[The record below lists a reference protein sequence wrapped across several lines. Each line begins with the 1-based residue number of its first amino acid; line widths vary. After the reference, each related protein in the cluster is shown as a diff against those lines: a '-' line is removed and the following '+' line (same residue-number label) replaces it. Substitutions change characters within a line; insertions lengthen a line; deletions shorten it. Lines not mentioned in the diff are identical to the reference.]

1 MSWADVTWERVTSI
15 QTLLDGGTFIMGYEA
30 TAKSG
35 VIIPLRSVDCGA
47 TTSANGIFNSGT
59 TSTNGT
65 IDMSTVTTTSDYE
78 IYISASSTTGY
89 INIQRTNNTGDY
101 YGATSGGSS
110 KNLARLYTSGN
121 SNETNILPEWASEA
135 NNQFKLSA
143 NVSGS
148 YKYLKYNTGSPRYC
162 FYNSAGEKIVF
173 YKKVESAPTKVAT
186 PVISGDAKFVR
197 STTVTITCATDGA
210 AIQYTTD
217 NGTSWN
223 DYDDP
228 FSITETTTVKA
239 KATDPED
246 ELDDSEESD
255 AMTFT
260 KVTPM
265 TVAAAKTYI
274 DADVDL
280 DDQFVSGIVSQVDGI
295 SSNAIT
301 YWISDDGTTTGQMEV
316 YKGKGLN
323 GADFSDVTDLEV
335 GDRVIV
341 YGNLT
346 YYEKESVYEFS
357 SGSQIKSLVEIQDND
372 LAKTN
377 DISLSMASPSTTAD
391 ATDYFTTSSSGTI
404 TYESGNTSVATVSA
418 AGVVTPVA
426 AGSTTITVTQA
437 KTATYKAGEIT
448 INVTVS
454 AASLNETEIVV
465 DPTSGSTVYGTLK
478 VVDYLIDDTY
488 DGTVAAVSS
497 NTAVATVAITQHT
510 DGEGTFTI
518 TPVAV
523 GTAVITISAP
533 ATATCKAADN
543 VTYTITVKAPAG
555 GTIAAPA
562 PTTIFVERF
571 STAAGTGPSGASW
584 SGSMASD
591 DFASDNDGWSA
602 TNNSYAGN
610 GCARFGTSQLTGNA
624 TTPAISFDPSVTY
637 TLKFKAGAWNGDGTT
652 LTLSCDDKDAVL
664 GQTSFTMLNNAW
676 TEYETTVKAASGSK
690 LTFTTSKKRF
700 FLDDVVVTSG
710 TPIKATLNAS
720 GYATFCSEYPLDFS
734 GASDYS
740 AWQITGIS
748 SSNVITFAKVT
759 GSVKGGTGL
768 LLKGEGGATITL
780 TSADSDNELGD
791 NLLEGTLAPT
801 YVAANKYYGLSGA
814 NFVKINA
821 GTVKAGK
828 AILDA
833 DYVTVAD
840 VKAFTFVFE
849 DDATGIRTVE
859 TVSAEEAAQIFNLA
873 GQRINKMQKGI
884 NIVNG
889 KKVLK

>member
-1 MSWADVTWERVTSI
+1 MLLLFALVAGSTSAWGDAITINIGSFTGLPSGTASYDTYIWSEGGISGKATIYANQNSTSMQFNATNKYLYSTSAIDGRITSI
-15 QTLLDGGTFIMGYEA
+15 VMRTASGTNRTYAVYGSNTAYSGSGESYGTLIGSKT
-30 TAKSG
+30 
-35 VIIPLRSVDCGA
+35 V
-47 TTSANGIFNSGT
+47 TTSATTFEVTSGDYKYF
-59 TSTNGT
+59 T
-65 IDMSTVTTTSDYE
+65 IVKSGSGAGYLSSVVVNYETVT
-78 IYISASSTTGY
+78 
-89 INIQRTNNTGDY
+89 
-101 YGATSGGSS
+101 
-110 KNLARLYTSGN
+110 
-121 SNETNILPEWASEA
+121 
-135 NNQFKLSA
+135 
-143 NVSGS
+143 
-148 YKYLKYNTGSPRYC
+148 
-162 FYNSAGEKIVF
+162 
-173 YKKVESAPTKVAT
+173 KVVT
-186 PVISGDAKFVR
+186 PVISGDTKFLG
-197 STTVTITCATDGA
+197 STEVTIDCSTEGA

-217 NGTSWN
+217 NGENWTNYS
-223 DYDDP
+223 DP
-228 FSITETTTVKA
+228 FDITETTTVKA
-239 KATDPED
+239 KATKDGLTNSD
-246 ELDDSEESD
+246 VSD
-255 AMTFT
+255 AVTFT

-280 DDQFVSGIVSQVDGI
+280 DDQIVSGIVSQVDGI

-301 YWISDDGTTTGQMEV
+301 YWISDDGTTSGQMEV

-323 GADFSDVTDLEV
+323 GDDFSAVTDLEV
-335 GDRVIV
+335 GDRVTVRGTLKKYSEI
-341 YGNLT
+341 
-346 YYEKESVYEFS
+346 YEFA
-357 SGSQIKSLVEIQDND
+357 SGSYLMSLVEIAESD
-372 LAKTN
+372 LTMRA
-377 DISLSMASPSTTAD
+377 DIKLSMASPSTTAN
-391 ATDYFTTSSSGTI
+391 ATDYFTTSSDGTI
-404 TYESGNTSVATVSA
+404 EYESGNTDVATVSA

-437 KTATYKAGEIT
+437 KTADYKAGDIT
-448 INVTVS
+448 INVIVA

-465 DPTSGSTVYGTLK
+465 DPTSGSTVYGTPK

-533 ATATCKAADN
+533 ATVICEAADD
-543 VTYTITVKAPAG
+543 VTYAITVTAPAG
-555 GTIAAPA
+555 GTTAAPA
-562 PTTIFVERF
+562 PINIFVERF

-610 GCARFGTSQLTGNA
+610 GCARFGTSKLTGNA

-690 LTFTTSKKRF
+690 LTFTTSKNRF

-780 TSADSDNELGD
+780 TSVNSTNTLGD
-791 NLLEGTLAPT
+791 NMLEGTLAPT

-833 DYVTVAD
+833 EYVTEAG

-889 KKVLK
+889 KKVMK